1 MFRSIRWRI
10 AIPYVILILVIMTVM
25 GLYLSRLLRQTYL
38 GSLENQLITEA
49 IVARDQLSG
58 DFGTGSPSLN
68 LDDQAKHLSS
78 LVNARVTLIAK
89 DGTVLGDSHDDRAIM
104 DNHASRPEILRAGSQ
119 GQGSSVRYSKTE
131 GQDMFYA
138 AVPVT
143 NQDQQVGFVRL
154 ALPLQQIQSNLQ
166 QVQSTI
172 LFFTL
177 IASAFA
183 IFLAMFIAS
192 RTTRPLRD
200 LTEASGRIANGDLS
214 THIVPSTND
223 ELGQLTKA
231 FNTMEDRLQSHIDE
245 LISERSKLSSVL
257 NEMSDGVVIVDA
269 AGKVQLINKA
279 AEDMFGIDQKQAIG
293 VSLIEAVRQHQLVEL
308 WRKCRQTGELEAV
321 LIELPAQKLYLQ
333 TVATSLGKAL
343 PESTLLLLQNLTRL
357 RHLETVRQDFI
368 TNISHELRTPLASL
382 KVLTETLQET
392 ALDDPPA
399 ARRFFQQIETEVDA
413 LSLVVS
419 ELLELSRI
427 ESGKVPLKM
436 EAVSSTDLIDGAVE
450 RLQLQAERA
459 GLEIQT
465 TCQTNLPKVLA
476 DPSRLEQVLVNL
488 LHNAIKFTPANGVIS
503 IGCHLNDDKMLFSVK
518 DTGIGIPAD
527 DLPRI
532 FERFYKTDRARSGG
546 GTGLGLAI
554 SRHIIEAH
562 GGKIWAESIEGQG
575 STFYFTIPIAT

>member
-10 AIPYVILILVIMTVM
+10 AIPYVILILLVMVVM
-25 GLYLSRLLRQTYL
+25 GIYLSRLLRQTYL
-38 GSLENQLITEA
+38 RNLDNQLITEA
-49 IVARDQLSG
+49 IVARDSLI
-58 DFGTGSPSLN
+58 DAFGTGSSSVK
-68 LDDQAKHLSS
+68 LDSRAKHLAA
-78 LVNARVTLIAK
+78 LIDARVTLIAA
-89 DGTVLGDSHDDRAIM
+89 DGTVLGDSHDDLTSM
-104 DNHASRPEILRAGSQ
+104 DNHANRPEILQAAAQ
-119 GQGSSVRYSKTE
+119 GQGSSERYSKTE
-131 GQDMFYA
+131 DQEMFYA
-138 AVPVT
+138 AVPVI
-143 NQDQQVGFVRL
+143 NQNQKVGFIRL
-154 ALPLQQIQSNLQ
+154 ALPLL
-166 QVQSTI
+166 QVQSNIRQVERTI

-177 IASAFA
+177 VASVIA
-183 IFLAMFIAS
+183 IFLAMLIAS
-192 RTTRPLRD
+192 QTTRPLRD
-200 LTEASGRIANGDLS
+200 LTEATTQIASGDLS
-214 THIVPSTND
+214 VHIIPVSKD
-223 ELGQLTKA
+223 EVGQLTRA
-231 FNTMEDRLQSHIDE
+231 FNTMGERLRYHVDE
-245 LISERSKLSSVL
+245 LESERSRLSAVL
-257 NEMSDGVVIVDA
+257 DEMSDGVLIIDGY
-269 AGKVQLINKA
+269 GKIQLINKA
-279 AEDMFGIDQKQAIG
+279 AEEMFGIGHDKAIG
-293 VSLIEAVRQHQLVEL
+293 SSLIEAVRQYQLMEL
-308 WRKCRQTGELEAV
+308 WQKYRQTGELQAV
-321 LIELPAQKLYLQ
+321 LIEIPTKKLYLQ

-382 KVLTETLQET
+382 KALTETLQDT

-399 ARRFFQQIETEVDA
+399 ARRFLQQIETEVDA
-413 LSLVVS
+413 LSLMVS

-436 EAVSSTDLIDGAVE
+436 EATSPTDLINQAVE

-465 TCQTNLPKVLA
+465 TCQTNLPMVLA
-476 DPSRLEQVLVNL
+476 DPSRMEQVLVNL

-575 STFYFTIPIAT
+575 STFYFTIPLAT